1 MLLNHDEPWA
11 RERLDRTREAMPEMA
26 ILFAALAD
34 DPNPYSLQDKG
45 EGLVFASEKPVDG
58 RPNRARVKVFTVT
71 DGPMK
76 NRRAVFFYK
85 ESQVPFS
92 HDRHSYGV
100 CLPPTSGPVPAD
112 VRAWL
117 RFATTGFDPAERPE
131 SLRLAFAFTVPD

>member
-1 MLLNHDEPWA
+1 MLTNLAESWA
-11 RERLDRTREAMPEMA
+11 QDRLTRTRESMPEMA
-26 ILFAALAD
+26 GLLDALKD
-34 DPNPYSLQDKG
+34 DPSPFSVQDKG

-85 ESQVPFS
+85 ESLVPFS

-100 CLPPTSGPVPAD
+100 CLPPTSGPAPAD